1 MHVAF
6 LNLLLL
12 WQHSDNLLPLVT
24 VLLLAEW
31 STADYDL
38 QQAPVINPASLFES
52 QGGCELTLTHSV
64 LFEDILAGSTL
75 QLNVGRSVK
84 ANFNCL

>member
-12 WQHSDNLLPLVT
+12 WQQSDNLLPLVK

-31 STADYDL
+31 STADHDL
-38 QQAPVINPASLFES
+38 QQAPLMN
-52 QGGCELTLTHSV
+52 
-64 LFEDILAGSTL
+64 LATPIVRLDGY
-75 QLNVGRSVK
+75 
-84 ANFNCL
+84 